1 MKGQN
6 KRNLIL
12 RNIGGSHV
20 LTKCLVQQIFTSWCL
35 YCCFLNLLAAL
46 GWRSECF
53 WAAQRSVEVILTR
66 CQLTGRDSF
75 WDLLHPNSRPAYW
88 GTAMINW
95 YLETKRSQ
103 RDKKERNKD
112 RKKWQSPLKSSEAVR
127 CTKGK
132 RALIDAGSS
141 FFLCLCR
148 WYLWVQTKKLC
159 SVFEFF
165 WNSSIAFYKTS
176 ISEILN
182 TKLPLRTFSTF
193 STSQASP
200 QSLLLWFTYFNTFG
214 KRWDQ
219 CHQPHL
225 MKRQPSQ
232 KVTVSDDNSYQS
244 CKNETFCIL
253 LYLHCTCQNQWHSS
267 NQWHKGSN
275 TESWQGF

>member
-1 MKGQN
+1 
-6 KRNLIL
+6 
-12 RNIGGSHV
+12 
-20 LTKCLVQQIFTSWCL
+20 
-35 YCCFLNLLAAL
+35 
-46 GWRSECF
+46 
-53 WAAQRSVEVILTR
+53 
-66 CQLTGRDSF
+66 
-75 WDLLHPNSRPAYW
+75 
-88 GTAMINW
+88 MINW

-182 TKLPLRTFSTF
+182 TKLPLCTFSA
-193 STSQASP
+193 SQASP
-200 QSLLLWFTYFNTFG
+200 QSLLLWFTHFNTFG

-244 CKNETFCIL
+244 CKNETFCIQEVL
-253 LYLHCTCQNQWHSS
+253 ALYLSKWMTLIKSMTQGQQHWILTGFLNQREAFPSTKHSFHQHFTNVWTNENPGFTLLVTLKRSFFPFLKIKKEDKGKIIS
-267 NQWHKGSN
+267 NLLHILNEVRLSLPNSPSQP
-275 TESWQGF
+275 